1 MNKKYGGDQKL
12 NYYIN
17 INEFIN
23 IAKYKY
29 FLKNIYK
36 NLLFEKNIYDIPIL
50 KNKNMCNCNI
60 DNLTNIK
67 FLTSGSNDIYI
78 AEIKKTC
85 TSNSTFFNNN
95 INNIILKLCKGED
108 DDDEFECLYSNELVT
123 SILYSEL
130 VINNITSNLL
140 LLYGYMNNC
149 NLKYNDLKILDNN
162 KNESVIFSSYVNGIV
177 LKELKKKLTIR
188 QVFELI
194 YTIICCYASYGYCI
208 SDINLEN
215 FMTNKDVFHT
225 CITIKDTI
233 FYFESFESICIIDYQ
248 TVNIY
253 EKFVNI
259 TKYIYAVANLLD
271 TNIKNDLLT
280 IKNGDYNFVMDQFIK
295 LDCFQEYI
303 VPNKK
308 NCNNYRDIK
317 FKVIDSSKLSSSK
330 QSPKSPK
337 STSSKQSPKSPKS
350 TSSKQS
356 PKSTSSKQS
365 PKSPKST
372 SSKQS
377 PKSPKSTSS
386 KQSPK
391 SPKST
396 SSKQSPKSP
405 KSTSSKQSPKSP
417 KSTSSKQSPKSL

>member
-1 MNKKYGGDQKL
+1 MNINKIYGGDQKL

-17 INEFIN
+17 LNEFIN

-78 AEIKKTC
+78 AEINKSC

-108 DDDEFECLYSNELVT
+108 DDDEFECLYSNELIT

-140 LLYGYMNNC
+140 LLFGYMTNC
-149 NLKYNDLKILDNN
+149 KLKYNDLKMLDNN
-162 KNESVIFSSYVNGIV
+162 KNESVIFSNYVNGIV
-177 LKELKKKLTIR
+177 FKELKQKLTIR

-225 CITIKDTI
+225 CITINDTI

-253 EKFVNI
+253 DKFVNI

-280 IKNGDYNFVMDQFIK
+280 IKNGDYNFVMDQFVK

-317 FKVIDSSKLSSSK
+317 FKVINSSKSSSPKQSSKSSSPKQSAKSSSPKQSAKSSSPKQSAKSSSPKQSAKSSSPKQSAKSSSPKQSAKSSSPKQSSKLS
-330 QSPKSPK
+330 
-337 STSSKQSPKSPKS
+337 
-350 TSSKQS
+350 
-356 PKSTSSKQS
+356 
-365 PKSPKST
+365 
-372 SSKQS
+372 
-377 PKSPKSTSS
+377 
-386 KQSPK
+386 
-391 SPKST
+391 
-396 SSKQSPKSP
+396 
-405 KSTSSKQSPKSP
+405 
-417 KSTSSKQSPKSL
+417 